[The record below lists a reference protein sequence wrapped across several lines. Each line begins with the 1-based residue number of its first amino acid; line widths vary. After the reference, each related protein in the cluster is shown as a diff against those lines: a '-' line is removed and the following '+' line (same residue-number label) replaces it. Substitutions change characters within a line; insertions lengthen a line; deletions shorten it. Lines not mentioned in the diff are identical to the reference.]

1 MRKINEMIS
10 DSDLETIG
18 ERIEAEFP
26 GVRAHYRRESHHD
39 FIRGIGLEIGDR
51 RHAFIVHPETSERD
65 LMSKLRNWCSVYGVP
80 NSAKTSQDHEA
91 KP

>member
-26 GVRAHYRRESHHD
+26 GIKAHFRRESVHQ
-39 FIRGIGLEIGDR
+39 FIRGIGLEIGER
-51 RHAFIVHPETSERD
+51 RHGWIVHPETSERD
-65 LMSKLRNWCSVYGVP
+65 LMSRLRNWCGIYGIS
-80 NSAKTSQDHEA
+80 NSAKTLKKHEA
-91 KP
+91 EP